1 VLLLRRH
8 KKRKFEYSDEEAPI
22 ETEPHENVGE
32 ECEDAEISPEEMPT
46 AAAESPS
53 SARNDQR
60 YHRVCPVPGCRSKPQ
75 KKLSQ
80 HLCYKHPYLTP
91 KQRQRFLQVARRI
104 GRPQSQLPHIRHG
117 HDLHQILCTACEE
130 EPAVPE
136 DVIEASENEEE
147 GTRHF
152 PLCDMCDLMFVS
164 FGKYL
169 RGIDGGQRSEKTAGE
184 IAKDVS
190 KYLKYACGGEEV
202 DWMTLTE
209 RDRLLGYVDKLKR
222 VKVGPDGQLG
232 KLDALSCALRFI
244 KVSLPHDASP
254 ALFSKIAAAEAA
266 LGGWKDKRR
275 LRKVRLQKLS
285 EESLR
290 KTIILLYR
298 IGSSDLP
305 LSNSCMPLC
314 ITCSSVLRLYT
325 SPQL

>member
-1 VLLLRRH
+1 
-8 KKRKFEYSDEEAPI
+8 
-22 ETEPHENVGE
+22 
-32 ECEDAEISPEEMPT
+32 
-46 AAAESPS
+46 
-53 SARNDQR
+53 
-60 YHRVCPVPGCRSKPQ
+60 
-75 KKLSQ
+75 
-80 HLCYKHPYLTP
+80 
-91 KQRQRFLQVARRI
+91 
-104 GRPQSQLPHIRHG
+104 
-117 HDLHQILCTACEE
+117 
-130 EPAVPE
+130 
-136 DVIEASENEEE
+136 
-147 GTRHF
+147 
-152 PLCDMCDLMFVS
+152 MCDLMFVS

-266 LGGWKDKRR
+266 LGGWKTTLRKDKRR

-285 EESLR
+285 EESLSLDEVSQLLDCR
-290 KTIILLYR
+290 QLWIEFNDTCLGARRREAVAASRLDEAAVVLAGSLLYKNDA
-298 IGSSDLP
+298 G
-305 LSNSCMPLC
+305 
-314 ITCSSVLRLYT
+314 T
-325 SPQL
+325 SKDGAQC